1 MAAICTAM
9 ASAGTVVL
17 PWIIKD
23 LVDQVLSEKDAEML
37 TYIALSVVV
46 IFLFRGFFFYGQ
58 SYLISYVGQRVVID
72 IRREVFKKI
81 QRLSMAF
88 YDKNKTGT
96 IMSYVTNDVSAL
108 QSGLVDNI
116 VDMITESVILIASI
130 VAMIYLDWK
139 LFLFTFCTFPVVILF
154 IDFFYQRYSLNSG
167 SGVSCNAINTAVC
180 PHAGASCSR
189 MTRRNGRF
197 GPHPKEPVAIRLS
210 PGSP

>member
-1 MAAICTAM
+1 MKQYLSLLEHLKPYRFRLFVAAICTAL

-23 LVDQVLSEKDAEML
+23 LVDQVLSEKDAEKL

-96 IMSYVTNDVSAL
+96 IMSYVTNDVNAL
-108 QSGLVDNI
+108 QTGLVDNI
-116 VDMITESVILIASI
+116 VEMITEGVILVASI

-139 LFLFTFCTFPVVILF
+139 LFLFSLCTFPVVIMF
-154 IDFFYQRYSLNSG
+154 IDFFGKKIRASG
-167 SGVSCNAINTAVC
+167 S
-180 PHAGASCSR
+180 
-189 MTRRNGRF
+189 
-197 GPHPKEPVAIRLS
+197 
-210 PGSP
+210 